1 MKDKLVKIKEL
12 ILYIPTLIK
21 FLYAVLKTIFYIRKR
36 LIKEKLLTKKEAD
49 LLSVNAFETAFN
61 KNLEKYIDCD
71 LYGEYVYR
79 VNTFDWM
86 RRYGNQS
93 DEINDL
99 CDREVADIEY
109 EISEGE
115 LTRKITAAECDVL
128 EYQIKEYKELLEEI
142 NTPVSTYTVLH

>member
-1 MKDKLVKIKEL
+1 
-12 ILYIPTLIK
+12 
-21 FLYAVLKTIFYIRKR
+21 
-36 LIKEKLLTKKEAD
+36 
-49 LLSVNAFETAFN
+49 
-61 KNLEKYIDCD
+61 
-71 LYGEYVYR
+71 
-79 VNTFDWM
+79 M